1 MCVHTAAM
9 CPPSPLSDT
18 NTTRSCLL
26 ACCVPRPYL
35 MVLLMR
41 YTSTPTS
48 STTLSM
54 RTTRWRRGSAR
65 RLRMFRRASTIVREP
80 HACTH
85 ASHPRNRMP
94 HTLLSTHTHTGSI
107 NGTTLAISKRGSGL
121 SDVLNPCIKAV
132 SQTQEYTALCESHF
146 NPSSCIQN
154 AYSSSSGPSS
164 YHYDNRM
171 NARTD
176 SYTCTDGYCTC
187 S

>member
-1 MCVHTAAM
+1 M
-9 CPPSPLSDT
+9 CPPLVDD
-18 NTTRSCLL
+18 
-26 ACCVPRPYL
+26 
-35 MVLLMR
+35 
-41 YTSTPTS
+41 
-48 STTLSM
+48 
-54 RTTRWRRGSAR
+54 
-65 RLRMFRRASTIVREP
+65 
-80 HACTH
+80 
-85 ASHPRNRMP
+85 
-94 HTLLSTHTHTGSI
+94 HTLVGLNGWSL